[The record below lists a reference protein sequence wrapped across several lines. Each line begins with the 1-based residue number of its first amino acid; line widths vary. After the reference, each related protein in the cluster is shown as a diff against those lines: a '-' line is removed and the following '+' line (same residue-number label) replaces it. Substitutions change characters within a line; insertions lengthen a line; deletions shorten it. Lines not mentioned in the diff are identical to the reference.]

1 MEKVLPVHNPLKV
14 YINIMFFKS
23 NLYLVKQENH
33 LVLKTV
39 VLFFLTQILCILKS
53 TSYAEF
59 FVKASKAVWA
69 YRDNVPKVEKF
80 ECGEVGANFLFFS
93 PATPQN
99 LSIKYNALH

>member
-23 NLYLVKQENH
+23 NLYLVNQENH

-39 VLFFLTQILCILKS
+39 VLFFLTQILCILKN

-69 YRDNVPKVEKF
+69 YRDNVPKVKDLS
-80 ECGEVGANFLFFS
+80 VGRLELIFFFS